1 MGFRELQK
9 FNIALL
15 AKQVW
20 RLQHEKHSLFYKVF
34 QAKFFPT
41 TMSTILDAKENSWGS
56 YAWRSILW
64 ARKVICSGLWWR
76 IGDGSQVKIWGD
88 KWLTD
93 PHLPKLISPCPTEL
107 VDCNVSRIIDSIT
120 KSWNIDE
127 IKSFLLP
134 FEAKAIQCIPLSF
147 QGARDTMI
155 WFASQDGAFSIQSA
169 YWLLLNEETSL
180 IPCSSSANYMCFLWK
195 SIWGLSV
202 TPKVRNFLWWACN
215 GALSTKINLW
225 KRNVLSNL
233 STPKNFL
240 SLHMRCT
247 YHHIGGLAW
256 YDMTWLK

>member
-1 MGFRELQK
+1 MQSFAYIKERVWSKLQGWK
-9 FNIALL
+9 ECLL
-15 AKQVW
+15 SQAGQEVLLKAMVQAVPPYSMSFFHVPDCLCYDLEGLMRRFWWSHGDDKRKICWVW

-34 QAKFFPT
+34 QAKFFLT
-41 TMSTILDAKENSWGS
+41 STILDAKENSWGS

-93 PHLPKLISPCPTEL
+93 PHLPKLISPCPTQL

-155 WFASQDGAFSIQSA
+155 WYASQDGAFSVRSA
-169 YWLLLNEETSL
+169 Y
-180 IPCSSSANYMCFLWK
+180 
-195 SIWGLSV
+195 
-202 TPKVRNFLWWACN
+202 
-215 GALSTKINLW
+215 
-225 KRNVLSNL
+225 
-233 STPKNFL
+233 
-240 SLHMRCT
+240 
-247 YHHIGGLAW
+247 
-256 YDMTWLK
+256 